1 MKIIRTDK
9 DDDGRFLIMD
19 VEFNQEIFTIANVYM
34 PTRTFEA
41 QQIQVLNNFI
51 SKLFNDSRSN
61 NYILG
66 GDWNLYMSLL
76 LDKLDTMPDTN
87 DNTDYRENLKSFLEV
102 NDFIDV
108 WRTIHPYERIFTWHR
123 GEKRSRLDYIF
134 ISEHLLNR
142 LKDVRI
148 LPGIQSDHSLLE
160 LNLDP
165 SQNKERGRGFWKFP
179 EFLLHDTEYIYNI
192 KSLLQT
198 KVNEYQMED
207 LGFKWDLIKMD
218 VRNYTIPYCSHLKK
232 VKNKHEK
239 ELNEKYNELFSKIN
253 TQHNVPENVLNEYNK
268 VKRELETLERE
279 NARGIIV
286 RSKIQFVEE
295 GEKCTSYFLRQEKSN
310 YNNKHITKL
319 IDTADNKIVDTPQN
333 ILDLEMNFYKNL
345 YDDKSDPVK
354 STEAENKIFDN
365 LNIPKISDQN
375 KQICEEEFSE
385 SEILKS
391 IKAMKSKTWHFNPY
405 TQKR

>member
-1 MKIIRTDK
+1 MVKWLQFFYSKLQWSWICSKTRSCFYKIQKKRTGRGILSSGDSLHRAVPERLRKRFRYSLFVFFSNGTSNSNGVITAIPKSLDMKIIRTDK

-19 VEFNQEIFTIANVYM
+19 VEFNQEIFTIANIYM
-34 PTRTFEA
+34 PTRSFEA

-108 WRTIHPYERIFTWHR
+108 WRTMHPYERTFTWHR

-142 LKDVRI
+142 LKGVRI

-179 EFLLHDTEYIYNI
+179 EFLLHDPEYVYNI

-198 KVNEYQMED
+198 KVNQYQMED

-218 VRNYTIPYCSHLKK
+218 VRNYTIPYCIHLKK
-232 VKNKHEK
+232 LKMNM
-239 ELNEKYNELFSKIN
+239 
-253 TQHNVPENVLNEYNK
+253 
-268 VKRELETLERE
+268 KR
-279 NARGIIV
+279 N
-286 RSKIQFVEE
+286 
-295 GEKCTSYFLRQEKSN
+295 
-310 YNNKHITKL
+310 
-319 IDTADNKIVDTPQN
+319 
-333 ILDLEMNFYKNL
+333 
-345 YDDKSDPVK
+345 
-354 STEAENKIFDN
+354 
-365 LNIPKISDQN
+365 
-375 KQICEEEFSE
+375 
-385 SEILKS
+385 
-391 IKAMKSKTWHFNPY
+391 
-405 TQKR
+405 